1 MPPTAEQ
8 VPDVPLEERKSDDLV
23 KQVQKLRWMGLE
35 EEANRIQR
43 FLSEIPPSGSVFATP
58 READ

>member
-1 MPPTAEQ
+1 MSLALEQ
-8 VPDVPLEERKSDDLV
+8 VPDVPLEQRKSDELI

-43 FLSEIPPSGSVFATP
+43 LLSEIPPSGSVLAAP